1 MSSSSASAFSSCDGS
16 GNPSPPS
23 VPAAAAGVTAG
34 ERAVWPRRQC
44 RDVFW
49 LVVFLLHL
57 LVFGAALALFGLN
70 RFRQADRF
78 NIGRY
83 ANLTAEPWGTTTP
96 AGSPDPAP
104 APPPPAVYRSED
116 PSVPPSELTE
126 TYWKFYGAAGGV
138 GAALAGAWLA
148 AAAWRKDRGKVVMR
162 TAVHSLTAYL
172 AVVSVLC
179 FWGKH
184 FFWGVAFAVGAF
196 LHFLYVMSVLD
207 RFPFTMLVLQ
217 KAVRMVWEL
226 PDVMRIAYAFVLAML
241 CWMALWSFGISGIVA
256 FDIPNGGQ
264 WWLLLIF
271 SVSLFWT
278 GAVLS
283 NTVHVIVSGT
293 VFLVLIHGGP
303 AAATMPPKPLLK
315 SLQYAVTTSF
325 GSICYG
331 SLFTAAIRTLRWEIR
346 GIRSKIGSNECLLC
360 CIDFLFHIVET
371 LVRFFNKYAYVQIAV
386 NGQSF
391 NRSARDAWELF
402 QSTGVEALVAY
413 DCSGAILL
421 MSTILGGLITGTCT
435 GVWTYFKQSDKAIMV
450 GSTSMLMGM
459 ILVGLT
465 VVVVESAVTSIYICY
480 AEDPLL
486 IQRWDPEFFEQLS
499 EALHERLQYRSA
511 RARQIL
517 NERLDRLPHTSSI

>member
-1 MSSSSASAFSSCDGS
+1 MSSSSAFSSCDGS
-16 GNPSPPS
+16 GNPSPPAAS
-23 VPAAAAGVTAG
+23 AAAAAGVAAG

-184 FFWGVAFAVGAF
+184 FFWGVALAVGAF

-226 PDVMRIAYAFVLAML
+226 PDVMRIAYAFVLVML
-241 CWMALWSFGISGIVA
+241 GWMALWSFGISGIVA

-283 NTVHVIVSGT
+283 NTVHVIVSGM

-360 CIDFLFHIVET
+360 CIDF
-371 LVRFFNKYAYVQIAV
+371 
-386 NGQSF
+386 
-391 NRSARDAWELF
+391 
-402 QSTGVEALVAY
+402 
-413 DCSGAILL
+413 
-421 MSTILGGLITGTCT
+421 
-435 GVWTYFKQSDKAIMV
+435 
-450 GSTSMLMGM
+450 
-459 ILVGLT
+459 
-465 VVVVESAVTSIYICY
+465 
-480 AEDPLL
+480 
-486 IQRWDPEFFEQLS
+486 
-499 EALHERLQYRSA
+499 
-511 RARQIL
+511 
-517 NERLDRLPHTSSI
+517 